1 MAEWTIKCTDWGSS
15 KNCTIIVD
23 TSSDKWAGVG
33 RDLKDFMSRQ
43 MGDATFTPSNE
54 NGLRL
59 ESDSGAFQAIFTNL
73 TETSAVGKT
82 GVDKTEH
89 MPAVN
94 WKLESK
100 A

>member
-43 MGDATFTPSNE
+43 MGDATFT
-54 NGLRL
+54 
-59 ESDSGAFQAIFTNL
+59 NL
-73 TETSAVGKT
+73 METSAVGKT
-82 GVDKTEH
+82 GVGKTEH

-94 WKLESK
+94 WKLETGI
-100 A
+100 